1 MQRIGKKPNCMTVA
15 AAIKEMEKIE
25 MTRQTDGVYRLDHA
39 VTAMQ
44 ADVITTKMKYDEET
58 DRLKELLDRRKEL
71 QAEELLTAVMKSSR
85 SYEDIF
91 R

>member
-1 MQRIGKKPNCMTVA
+1 MTVA